1 MGVAQRHGQ
10 HMNEVHD
17 KVDRKSRKLFVAMLV
32 ASFLSVPAVMHAG
45 VDSSSDALTP
55 GEILDRV
62 DDVFR
67 GESSVGR
74 ASMTIVTKHWT
85 RTLVIDFWSRG
96 KEKSLIRILEPA
108 KERGTATLKVGR
120 ELWNYLPKVN
130 RVIKLPSSMMSA
142 SWMGSHFTNDD
153 LVRQSRM
160 SEDYDF
166 EVSFEGKREGVEVV
180 ELTCIP
186 KEDAAVVWGKVV
198 VLVERARYLPLSVLY
213 HNEDLELM
221 RTMTYS
227 NVRELDGRAL
237 PTEIVIVP
245 HDETGE
251 KTRVEYQTIDF
262 DSVKDDELFSL
273 RELQR

>member
-1 MGVAQRHGQ
+1 MVRPGERVR
-10 HMNEVHD
+10 
-17 KVDRKSRKLFVAMLV
+17 RRSTKLIAVVFL
-32 ASFLSVPAVMHAG
+32 ASVFGVPAATQAADRRPDEV
-45 VDSSSDALTP
+45 LTP
-55 GEILDRV
+55 REILDRV

-67 GESSVGR
+67 GESSTGR
-74 ASMTIVTKHWT
+74 ASMTIVTEHWT
-85 RTLVIDFWSRG
+85 RTLTLDFWSKG

-108 KERGTATLKVGR
+108 KEKGTATLKVGR

-153 LVRQSRM
+153 LVRESRM
-160 SEDYDF
+160 AEDYDF
-166 EVSFEGKREGVEVV
+166 QVSFEGERGGTEIV

-198 VLVERARYLPLSVLY
+198 VIVERARYLPLSVLY
-213 HNEDLELM
+213 YNEDLELM

-227 NVRELDGRAL
+227 NVRELDGRTL

-245 HDETGE
+245 QDEPDE
-251 KTRVEYQTIDF
+251 ETRVKYETIDF
-262 DSVKDDELFSL
+262 DSVDDDEIFSL